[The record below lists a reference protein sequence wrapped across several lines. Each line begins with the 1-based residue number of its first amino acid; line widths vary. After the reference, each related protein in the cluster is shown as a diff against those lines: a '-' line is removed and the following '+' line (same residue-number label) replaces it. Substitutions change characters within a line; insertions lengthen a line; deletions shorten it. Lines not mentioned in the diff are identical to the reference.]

1 MGISYWLRG
10 NVGAMIV
17 SWFLFAISG
26 ALTFPYM
33 SKYLYLLGAT
43 DIEIGIVR
51 SLGALAVMLTILPG
65 GVLTDVIGRKR
76 SIVVG
81 TWGIAIVQ
89 FLYALVQDWRQFAVV
104 YVVDWAL
111 HFYQPA
117 LTAILL
123 DSLPQEKRGG
133 GMMLTAVLPQIPW
146 LFLPPVGGY
155 LLDHYGLLGMRI
167 SFVIS
172 GLISVAVAVLRMRVL
187 QETIEL
193 KPVKRD
199 AVIKEALASYLF
211 WRGFNKMPPFIVYI
225 TLLGLSSSLAGVALQ
240 TFGVLYATE
249 IIGIDNTSWGVI
261 QSAAV
266 AVGIFFGLI
275 LMPVIDKAP
284 RVTAL
289 FAGLLLM
296 AVGYFMVGFWK
307 NVVALVTAS
316 IIVGIGG
323 EVVMAIRRALVGD
336 YITPENRGRVMGT
349 TLAVEYIGSIIGGVV
364 VASLYAMSPSYA
376 FIFSGAVIMLS
387 AAPLAQYLL
396 NPEARKG

>member
-33 SKYLYLLGAT
+33 SKYLYLLGAS
-43 DIEIGIVR
+43 DIEIGAVR

-81 TWGIAIVQ
+81 TWGIAVVQ
-89 FLYALVQDWRQFAVV
+89 FLYALVQDWRQFALV
-104 YVVDWAL
+104 YIVDWAL

-123 DSLPQEKRGG
+123 DSLPPERRGG

-146 LFLPPVGGY
+146 LFLPPVGGF
-155 LLDHYGLLGMRI
+155 LLDHFGLTGMRI
-167 SFVIS
+167 SFVMS
-172 GLISVAVAVLRMRVL
+172 GLISVAVAILRMRVL
-187 QETIEL
+187 QETIEV
-193 KPVKRD
+193 KPLSRE
-199 AVIKEALASYLF
+199 VIFKEALASYLF
-211 WRGFNKMPPFIVYI
+211 WRGFYTMPPFIIYI
-225 TLLGLSSSLAGVALQ
+225 TSLGLSTSLAGVALQ

-249 IIGIDNTSWGVI
+249 VIGIDNTSWGVI

-266 AVGIFFGLI
+266 AVGIFFGLV

-323 EVVMAIRRALVGD
+323 EVVMAVRRALVGD

-349 TLAVEYIGSIIGGVV
+349 TLAVEYVGSIVGGVV
-364 VASLYAMSPSYA
+364 VASLYATSPTYA
-376 FIFSGAVIMLS
+376 FVFSGVVLALS
-387 AAPLAQYLL
+387 AAPLLRILL
-396 NPEARKG
+396 KANA